1 MLKITDYISKE
12 DIDHVLEFSFNE
24 DFGKAGD
31 ITSDVI
37 FGGDNNKETVA
48 ILKAKDD
55 GIIAGIELF
64 EMIFKRL
71 NSKAK
76 FIIHK
81 CDGDYIKYD
90 EKILEVHG
98 SIREIL
104 KAERLAM
111 NFIGRLSGIATMTNK
126 FVHLV
131 SHTECKVLDT
141 RKTTPGIRFAE
152 KYAVK
157 IGGGVN
163 HRRGLFDE
171 IMIKDNHIDSNSGI
185 TECVS
190 LLRNEWGNK
199 YKIIVEVRDFDELK
213 EALNLSVDRI
223 MLDNMSPETMTD
235 IVKYVDG
242 RVELEA
248 SGNIKFHNAKAVAES
263 GVDYISSSFITAWAQ
278 PLDLSLMIKS

>member
-1 MLKITDYISKE
+1 MLTMTDYISNE
-12 DIDHVLEFSFNE
+12 DINQVLEFCFKE
-24 DFGKAGD
+24 DFGKVGD

-64 EMIFKRL
+64 EMIFKRI

-76 FIIHK
+76 FIVHK
-81 CDGDYIKYD
+81 NDGDHIDYGD
-90 EKILEVHG
+90 DILEVHG

-111 NFIGRLSGIATMTNK
+111 NFIGRLSGISTMTNE
-126 FVHLV
+126 FVNLV
-131 SHTECKVLDT
+131 SHTNCKILDT

-157 IGGGVN
+157 VGGGVN

-171 IMIKDNHIDSNSGI
+171 IMIKDNHIDSNGGI
-185 TECVS
+185 SECVS
-190 LLRNEWGNK
+190 LLRDKWGNK

-213 EALNLSVDRI
+213 EALNLNVDRI

-242 RVELEA
+242 RVKLEA
-248 SGNIKFHNAKAVAES
+248 SGNIKFHNAKAAAES

-278 PLDLSLMIKS
+278 PLDLSLVIKS